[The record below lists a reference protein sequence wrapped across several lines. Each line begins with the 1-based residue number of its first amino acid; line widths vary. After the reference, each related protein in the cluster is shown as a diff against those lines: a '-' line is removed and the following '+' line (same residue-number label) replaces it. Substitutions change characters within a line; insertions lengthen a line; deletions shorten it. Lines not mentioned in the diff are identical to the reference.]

1 MIGNRRGSRRSQARG
16 LYATMLKPAPEAVA
30 DTEGVQMLM
39 FRRGHQRRSVLRVLA
54 AAGDMSVPC
63 LREGRSDESSVET
76 FD

>member
-1 MIGNRRGSRRSQARG
+1 
-16 LYATMLKPAPEAVA
+16 MLNPAPEAVA

-54 AAGDMSVPC
+54 AAGDMSVPS

-76 FD
+76 FDWLMHTKLDSSNLCHCQHA